1 MECVISATDEKGGLI
16 VMGSRVF
23 PVKNRVRVTNY
34 SPFRGLEGT
43 VQIVDRIADDP
54 EEPFCFYLIA
64 LEGASMPQPIWF
76 ESQEVE
82 FIDTPAA
89 FQPSLDARVL
99 HG

>member
-1 MECVISATDEKGGLI
+1 M
-16 VMGSRVF
+16 MGNRVF
-23 PVKNRVRVTNY
+23 PVKNRFRVTNY

-54 EEPFCFYLIA
+54 DEPFCFYLIA
-64 LEGASMPQPIWF
+64 LEGASMPQPVWF

-89 FQPSLDARVL
+89 FQPSPDARVL
-99 HG
+99 HN